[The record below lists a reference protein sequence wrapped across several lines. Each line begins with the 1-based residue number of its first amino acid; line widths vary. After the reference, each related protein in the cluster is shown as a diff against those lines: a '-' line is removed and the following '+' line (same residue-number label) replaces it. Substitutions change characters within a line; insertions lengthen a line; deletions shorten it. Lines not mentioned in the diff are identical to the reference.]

1 MPLLRH
7 APLAVEFDLG
17 TVAQVRLEG
26 HLHLLNVP
34 GHGWPHPVSS
44 PADIARAEQ
53 ECITWALQ
61 KGLVREGEPY
71 FHKFCQSRLAALA
84 ACTLPDVPIHRSKWF
99 IYLQAF
105 IFTLD
110 DALDN
115 LVDLRAGAQYL
126 PYGLLQ
132 ETFGLFMSML
142 TGEVPRALRPPAS
155 EFPLLEPFC
164 EVLRDIREHALETEV
179 ELSWFLSS
187 MADYFEA
194 VAWEHGAHT
203 ETGYTPT
210 VSTYMHNREQTISYL
225 QSVESF
231 LAIKRIRLSRERRQL
246 HPVKLLLTNACRHV
260 ILVND
265 VFSLAKELACGE
277 LDNVLLLDPGQNR
290 EALLRRFKSL
300 LERLNALA
308 ADITYISLKL
318 RDTYPEDRQILG
330 FVDTILY
337 NVNGHVAWYAE
348 SRRYGHFVRPPALA
362 VAEEARAATH

>member
-1 MPLLRH
+1 MPLHKH

-26 HLHLLNVP
+26 HLHLVNVP

-44 PADIARAEQ
+44 AADIARAEQ
-53 ECITWALQ
+53 ECITWALR
-61 KGLVREGEPY
+61 KGLIREGEPY
-71 FHKFCQSRLAALA
+71 FQKFCQSQLAALA
-84 ACTLPDVPIHRSKWF
+84 ACTLPGVPVHRSKWF

-115 LVDLRAGAQYL
+115 LIDLRAGAQYL
-126 PYGLLQ
+126 PYGQLQ
-132 ETFGLFMSML
+132 ETFRLFMSML
-142 TGEVPRALRPPAS
+142 TGEVPSALSPPAS

-164 EVLRDIREHALETEV
+164 DSLRDIRELGLETDMP
-179 ELSWFLSS
+179 LAWFIAS
-187 MADYFEA
+187 MGAYFEA

-203 ETGYTPT
+203 ETGYMPT

-231 LAIKRIRLSRERRQL
+231 LAIQRIRLSHEHREL
-246 HPVKLLLTNACRHV
+246 HPVKLLLTNTCRHI

-277 LDNVLLLDPGQNR
+277 LDNVLLLDRGQDR

-300 LERLNALA
+300 LDRLNALA
-308 ADITYISLKL
+308 ADITYIALKI
-318 RDTYPEDRQILG
+318 RDSFPEDRHVLG
-330 FVDTILY
+330 FVDTLLY
-337 NVNGHVAWYAE
+337 NVNGHVAWYAA
-348 SRRYGHFVRPPALA
+348 SRRYGNFVRPPALA
-362 VAEEARAATH
+362 GIPSLAAAH